1 MIAQAMQQLP
11 ARSPKES
18 DPMNLPNI
26 TLPSKHGLYFGGEWH
41 APVHGGEIQID
52 SPANGKMLTKIAC
65 ATVADVDPAVAAA
78 ARGYEEWRNV
88 LPMERARILRA
99 IAVIIRENLEE
110 LALLDAID
118 CGNPV
123 DELRR
128 DVEVSAAYFDFYA
141 GLVTEMKGA
150 SVPVGPDAISF
161 SVREPFGVVVR
172 IAPFNHPFIFGVGR
186 VAAPLAAGNSV
197 IVKPPEQAPLTALRV
212 AELIG
217 DLLPAGAY
225 NVLPGDRDLGAA
237 LVTHPDVAFIAV
249 TGSVSTGKAVM
260 RSASDSLKRTILE
273 LGGKNALLAMPD
285 ADPEKVAHAMVR
297 GMNFTWCGQSCGSTS
312 RAFVHADI
320 YDEVLARLPKY
331 ASRFKPGLPTDP
343 ATTMGCL
350 VNKAQYERVLGYIES
365 AKSDGARLV
374 YGGKRPSDPALADG
388 YFLEP
393 TVFADVTMDMRI
405 AREEIFGPVLSVIK
419 WSDEVEAMRQV
430 NQVEY
435 GLTFS
440 VFTRDLVKAHRMV
453 AKAQAGFCWIND
465 VSRHVLGSAFGG
477 YKQSGI
483 GREECLEELLEY
495 TQEKNVF
502 VNLTE

>member
-1 MIAQAMQQLP
+1 M
-11 ARSPKES
+11 R
-18 DPMNLPNI
+18 LPNI
-26 TLPSKHGLYFGGEWH
+26 ILPSRQGLYYGGDWH
-41 APVHGGEIQID
+41 APVEAGEVEID
-52 SPANGKMLTKIAC
+52 SPATGQILAKISS
-65 ATVADVDPAVAAA
+65 ATAADLDQAVAAA
-78 ARGYEEWRNV
+78 VKGYEEWRDI
-88 LPMERARILRA
+88 LPMERARIMREIA
-99 IAVIIRENLEE
+99 AVIRANKEE

-141 GLVTEMKGA
+141 GLVTEMKGV
-150 SVPVGPDAISF
+150 SVPVGPDALSF
-161 SVREPFGVVVR
+161 SVREPFGVVAR

-197 IVKPPEQAPLTALRV
+197 IVKPPEQAPLTALRT

-217 DLLPAGAY
+217 HLLPAGVY

-249 TGSVSTGKAVM
+249 TGSVPTGKAVM
-260 RSASDSLKRTILE
+260 RAASDSLKRTILE
-273 LGGKNALLAMPD
+273 LGGKNALLALPD
-285 ADPEKVAHAMVR
+285 MNPDTVASAMVR

-320 YDEVLARLPKY
+320 YEEVLALLPKY
-331 ASRFKPGLPTDP
+331 ASKFKPGLPTDP

-350 VNKAQYERVLGYIES
+350 VNKTQYERVVGYIEG
-365 AKSDGARLV
+365 AKAEGAHLV
-374 YGGKRPSDPALADG
+374 YGGMRPADPELAQG

-393 TVFADVTMDMRI
+393 TIFADVTMDMRI
-405 AREEIFGPVLSVIK
+405 AQEEIFGPVLSVLK
-419 WSDEVEAMRQV
+419 WTDEEDVLRQI
-430 NQVEY
+430 NQVQY

-440 VFTRDLVKAHRMV
+440 IFTRDVVKAHRFV
-453 AKAQAGFCWIND
+453 ARVQSGFCWINE

-483 GREECLEELLEY
+483 GREECLEELLSY

-502 VNLTE
+502 VNLNTSQF